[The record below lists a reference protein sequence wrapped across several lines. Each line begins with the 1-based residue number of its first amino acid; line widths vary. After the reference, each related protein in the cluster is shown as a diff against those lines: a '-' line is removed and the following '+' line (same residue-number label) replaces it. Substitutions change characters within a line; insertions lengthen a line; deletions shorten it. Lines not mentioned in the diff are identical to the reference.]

1 LENRQRRAENITRR
15 RYVSYVKKLV
25 ISTEIAQEISRNPSP
40 STRQSLSLLTK
51 SEGSD
56 IDFECDTDEG
66 AFGVFAQSCD
76 AGGWIIDSG
85 ASSHMTP
92 VKEILVDY
100 EEFEKPQMVCLG
112 DGQTVEAFGRGNVH
126 LTMVLAVSSSKQV
139 IMYDALYVPNL
150 KCKLKQLLLKAMLL
164 SLEKQGVRFMRRMGH
179 YLEWKQLL
187 TSFII

>member
-1 LENRQRRAENITRR
+1 M
-15 RYVSYVKKLV
+15 KKLV